1 MLTVSRLLGPL
12 VIWQIQWVGSRE
24 REPTPLCV
32 LSEKPDS
39 RPSSKLTFSFV
50 AEKSQA
56 SVTACTEILGDA
68 ITGMGIGE

>member
-1 MLTVSRLLGPL
+1 MLTVSRLLTGPSCHMADS
-12 VIWQIQWVGSRE
+12 VSRE
-24 REPTPLCV
+24 QRERANAALCA
-32 LSEKPDS
+32 EKPDS